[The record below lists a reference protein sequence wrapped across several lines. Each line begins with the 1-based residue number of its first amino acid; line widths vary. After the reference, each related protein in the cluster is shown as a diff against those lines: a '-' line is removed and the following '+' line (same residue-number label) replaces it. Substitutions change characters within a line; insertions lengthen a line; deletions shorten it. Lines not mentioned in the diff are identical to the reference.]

1 MKLISFAAKNC
12 ASRLMFI
19 RAATMLCGQVSR
31 VGRSARKLLR
41 PKNLQLARQHLIVSL
56 KSCQKSFSREDGG
69 AIVEFVALAIPLF
82 IPIFIYLNSF
92 SSVSANEEIAQS
104 MAREVLR
111 VYVISESDG
120 AGQEL
125 SGRAAQLLAR
135 QWNLSDSE
143 RATLRTT
150 MDCSHFPCLTAN
162 GRIKLTL
169 SFIDE
174 ETKRK
179 VSASAQEHLSPWL

>member
-1 MKLISFAAKNC
+1 MKAKEEAMQNYLKLIL
-12 ASRLMFI
+12 SRI
-19 RAATMLCGQVSR
+19 KER
-31 VGRSARKLLR
+31 
-41 PKNLQLARQHLIVSL
+41 I
-56 KSCQKSFSREDGG
+56 SREDGG

-82 IPIFIYLNSF
+82 IPLFIYLNSF
-92 SSVSANEEIAQS
+92 SSISANESIARS

-111 VYVISESDG
+111 VYVISENDG
-120 AGQEL
+120 AAQNI

-135 QWNLSDSE
+135 QWKLSEAEVAS
-143 RATLRTT
+143 LRTR

-169 SFIDE
+169 SFIDA
-174 ETKRK
+174 ETQRK

>member
-1 MKLISFAAKNC
+1 MNKSPEILLSYVKTISIRITSYVR
-12 ASRLMFI
+12 SR
-19 RAATMLCGQVSR
+19 
-31 VGRSARKLLR
+31 
-41 PKNLQLARQHLIVSL
+41 
-56 KSCQKSFSREDGG
+56 FSQEDGG

-92 SSVSANEEIAQS
+92 SSVSANEQIARS

-111 VYVISESDG
+111 VYVISENDG
-120 AGQEL
+120 AAQEI
-125 SGRAAQLLAR
+125 SGRAAQLLAS
-135 QWNLSDSE
+135 QWQLSQAEVAS
-143 RATLRTT
+143 LRTS

-169 SFIDE
+169 SFIDD
-174 ETKRK
+174 ETQRK

>member
-1 MKLISFAAKNC
+1 MNKSPEILLSYVRTISIRISSYVR
-12 ASRLMFI
+12 SR
-19 RAATMLCGQVSR
+19 
-31 VGRSARKLLR
+31 
-41 PKNLQLARQHLIVSL
+41 
-56 KSCQKSFSREDGG
+56 FSQEDGG

-92 SSVSANEEIAQS
+92 SSMSANEQIARS

-111 VYVISESDG
+111 VYVISENDG
-120 AGQEL
+120 AAQEI

-135 QWNLSDSE
+135 QWQLSDTEVAS
-143 RATLRTT
+143 LRTS

-169 SFIDE
+169 SFIDD
-174 ETKRK
+174 ETQRK

>member
-1 MKLISFAAKNC
+1 MKAKEEAMQNYLKWIL
-12 ASRLMFI
+12 SRIKEL
-19 RAATMLCGQVSR
+19 T
-31 VGRSARKLLR
+31 
-41 PKNLQLARQHLIVSL
+41 
-56 KSCQKSFSREDGG
+56 SREDGG

-92 SSVSANEEIAQS
+92 SSISANESIVRS

-111 VYVISESDG
+111 VYVISENDG
-120 AGQEL
+120 AAQNI

-135 QWNLSDSE
+135 QWKLSEAEVAS
-143 RATLRTT
+143 LRTR

-169 SFIDE
+169 SFIDA
-174 ETKRK
+174 ETQRK

>member
-1 MKLISFAAKNC
+1 MNKSPEILLSYVKTISIRITSYVR
-12 ASRLMFI
+12 SR
-19 RAATMLCGQVSR
+19 
-31 VGRSARKLLR
+31 
-41 PKNLQLARQHLIVSL
+41 
-56 KSCQKSFSREDGG
+56 FSQEDGG
-69 AIVEFVALAIPLF
+69 AIVEFVVLAIPLF

-92 SSVSANEEIAQS
+92 SSISANEQIARS

-111 VYVISESDG
+111 VYVISENDG
-120 AGQEL
+120 AAQEI

-135 QWNLSDSE
+135 QWKLSDTEVAS
-143 RATLRTT
+143 LRTS

-169 SFIDE
+169 SFIDD
-174 ETKRK
+174 ETQRK